1 MASNPFLSPSP
12 QTVLPVATRVDAE
25 ASGVAHK
32 WPPTLSPLDSATAKP
47 KEEKKLKRGRN
58 EWGWGGREKLTGT
71 WLLQDSALNLAA
83 TSGGDWAGYMKDP
96 QPLSK
101 GSFRNESTFCDPEKS
116 DFFFFGQCR
125 TKKTGLRKHSQTSQT
140 TNNITSEAF

>member
-1 MASNPFLSPSP
+1 MAAHSIPFRL
-12 QTVLPVATRVDAE
+12 RDRE
-25 ASGVAHK
+25 AKGR
-32 WPPTLSPLDSATAKP
+32 
-47 KEEKKLKRGRN
+47 KKIKKKRGRN

-83 TSGGDWAGYMKDP
+83 TSGGDWAGYIKDP

-101 GSFRNESTFCDPEKS
+101 GSFRNERTFCDPEKS
-116 DFFFFGQCR
+116 DFLGGVNAKNWI
-125 TKKTGLRKHSQTSQT
+125 KKVFTNILSLKKKNQT